1 MGLKQKIARLLRMGP
16 LSVEEL
22 RARGAVIGENV
33 YIGTRKIDMGHA
45 FLIEI
50 GNRVTISD
58 ARILTHDGSTKREL
72 GRSRVGRVVI
82 GDDVFVGADAILLPG
97 VKVGSKV
104 IIGAG
109 AVVTHDIP
117 DNSVA
122 VGSPARVVMTY
133 DEYIEKNRRAMETA
147 PVYHTHYSEKTPE
160 EIAQMKADLMGGGIG
175 YDR

>member
-1 MGLKQKIARLLRMGP
+1 MGLKQKIARLLHMGP

-33 YIGTRKIDMGHA
+33 YIGTRKIDTGHA

-122 VGSPARVVMTY
+122 VGSPARVIMTY

>member
-1 MGLKQKIARLLRMGP
+1 MGLKQKIARLLHMGP

-22 RARGAVIGENV
+22 RARGATIGENV

>member
-1 MGLKQKIARLLRMGP
+1 MGLKQKIARLLHMGP

-22 RARGAVIGENV
+22 RARGAAIGENV

-122 VGSPARVVMTY
+122 VGSPARVVMTW

>member
-1 MGLKQKIARLLRMGP
+1 MGLKQKIARLLHMGP
-16 LSVEEL
+16 VSVEEL

-97 VKVGSKV
+97 VKIGSKV

>member
-1 MGLKQKIARLLRMGP
+1 MSLKQKIARLLHMGP
-16 LSVEEL
+16 VSVEEL
-22 RARGAVIGENV
+22 RARGAAIGENV

>member
-22 RARGAVIGENV
+22 RARGAAIGENV

-72 GRSRVGRVVI
+72 GRSRVGCVVI

-109 AVVTHDIP
+109 AVVTRDIP